1 MADKPVPTDR
11 EAMAALMKLKEH
23 VAAKT
28 AQMKTAGEAT
38 PIDDALNTIET
49 WAKDAADDGKAW
61 GARKQAESNE
71 SVREADSWQN
81 KVRQDEKDAAQEAD
95 ARAQM
100 DVKKVK
106 EDMKKSLD
114 DYFKAMKGEADK
126 GTPWAKA
133 KLPEVMKEN
142 AIARKFIDEKF
153 ETMLDKAAQVAA
165 AKRRRTKF
173 IADQM
178 AERGKKGKKWQEQF
192 GNDPGKHGAGQRAD
206 VVTACEQVQSWA
218 ASSTAELEPYGA
230 KAGAHLDG
238 LKRVSAWAKELKAQV
253 EKASQPG
260 GAGAASMKAAKAN
273 GAAGVPVAKQVK
285 AAVEGFTA
293 QQEGGASDAIDVY
306 TRWTNYNN
314 QLAKQWLA
322 SPDDKQ
328 RQWAE
333 AWTKT
338 QS

>member
-23 VAAKT
+23 VNAKT
-28 AQMKTAGEAT
+28 AQMKAAGEAV

-61 GARKQAESNE
+61 GAKKQAESNE
-71 SVREADSWQN
+71 SVRESDAWQN
-81 KVRQDEKDAAQEAD
+81 KVRQDEKDASQEAD
-95 ARAQM
+95 ARANL

-106 EDMKKSLD
+106 DDMKKTLD
-114 DYFKAMKGEADK
+114 DYFKAMKAEADK

-142 AIARKFIDEKF
+142 AIARKFVDEKF
-153 ETMLDKAAQVAA
+153 ETALDKAAQVAA

-178 AERGKKGKKWQEQF
+178 AQRAKKGKQWQEQF

-206 VVTACEQVQSWA
+206 VLAACDQVQSWA
-218 ASSTAELEPYGA
+218 TGSIAELEPYAA
-230 KAGAHLDG
+230 KAGAHIDG
-238 LKRVSAWAKELKAQV
+238 LKRVQAWAKDLKAQID
-253 EKASQPG
+253 KAAQ
-260 GAGAASMKAAKAN
+260 AGAAGAAQMKAAKAN
-273 GAAGVPVAKQVK
+273 GLGGVPVARQVK
-285 AAVEGFTA
+285 TAVEGFTA
-293 QQEGGASDAIDVY
+293 QQESGANEALDVY

-314 QLAKQWLA
+314 NLAKQWMS
-322 SPDDKQ
+322 SPDEKQ

-333 AWTKT
+333 AWNKT
-338 QS
+338 QA